1 MASDAGIR
9 TEEREIDGTELY
21 VADEAFFCGTGVQV
35 AWIESVDGRPV
46 GQGQMGPI
54 TTQLRTAFF
63 DTVRGR
69 SRRYADWITR
79 VRTRAL
85 AAEPAAAPR

>member
-1 MASDAGIR
+1 MLMDSIR
-9 TEEREIDGTELY
+9 SR
-21 VADEAFFCGTGVQV
+21 
-35 AWIESVDGRPV
+35 
-46 GQGQMGPI
+46 
-54 TTQLRTAFF
+54 FF

-85 AAEPAAAPR
+85 AAEPATARR